1 MAKYKRVPLK
11 PIEEFKWH
19 TRIIKTFGKKALII
33 YTAFPRTGA
42 PVDEEQ
48 LSKLIEDEQSRK
60 GILDFMLSNGL
71 IELAEGEGAPAERL
85 KARAAPKPEEAEEAP
100 KEGKKEE
107 EIAPAPEK
115 EEEKE
120 EIAPAPEKE
129 EEKEEIAPEAE
140 ERPRTRF
147 FPQKRPKPE
156 EEEKIEIVPEYEQKE
171 EEIAPEGEKAE
182 KEGAPEGEKEEEI
195 APAPE
200 KEEEKEE
207 IAPEAEEK
215 PRTRFFPQKRPKP
228 EEEEKPKEEEEAPEA
243 EAEEAK
249 EEIQPEEEM
258 EAAPKAEEA
267 PEEEAAA
274 GREEEAEEKP
284 EAEAAP
290 EEEEVKI
297 TSEHEEAEEEEEKG
311 PSLTPAEMIVH
322 DKYGEQ
328 GVLIFRLIDGKR
340 SVADVAKESGATQ
353 DKVME
358 VLKYLDEVGLIS
370 LGGAGA
376 EKEAKGAAETQEE
389 KFAPLSE
396 EQETSPIT
404 IDEQKEGIKFAKIK
418 PGSQFISKMKVKMS
432 VVFKFGKS
440 GREVLEYL
448 DSKKEAN
455 AVHLVIKLSLPINT
469 VEAILAYLKTEGFI
483 DLGFMQRDEIRK
495 EFGYDAYIMYK
506 RYGKKGVIFYE
517 VIDKEIP
524 LKQIADLISEKEPAR
539 IIEIFKLIRDVLG
552 IDLPINEEAIKKEL
566 FS

>member
-1 MAKYKRVPLK
+1 MVKYKRVSMK

-19 TRIIKTFGKKALII
+19 TKIIKTFGKKALIV

-48 LSKLIEDEQSRK
+48 INKLIEDEQSRK
-60 GILDFMLSNGL
+60 EIMDFMISNGL
-71 IELAEGEGAPAERL
+71 IEATEEEGAPAERP
-85 KARAAPKPEEAEEAP
+85 KAMAPPKTEEIVPAEE
-100 KEGKKEE
+100 KKEE

-115 EEEKE
+115 EEAE
-120 EIAPAPEKE
+120 
-129 EEKEEIAPEAE
+129 EEIAPEE
-140 ERPRTRF
+140 EEKPKTRYL
-147 FPQKRPKPE
+147 PQKKPKPE
-156 EEEKIEIVPEYEQKE
+156 EEEKIEIVPEYEEKAEEEKPKAVE
-171 EEIAPEGEKAE
+171 EEITP
-182 KEGAPEGEKEEEI
+182 
-195 APAPE
+195 
-200 KEEEKEE
+200 
-207 IAPEAEEK
+207 
-215 PRTRFFPQKRPKP
+215 
-228 EEEEKPKEEEEAPEA
+228 EEEKPKEEIEEAPPEEEKPKTRYLPQKKPKAEEEAPEV
-243 EAEEAK
+243 EAEAK
-249 EEIQPEEEM
+249 EEIQPEEEI
-258 EAAPKAEEA
+258 EAAPKPEEEA
-267 PEEEAAA
+267 PEEEERPKTRYLPQKKPKA
-274 GREEEAEEKP
+274 EEEEKEEEIAPEAEEAKEEEVPEEKP

-297 TSEHEEAEEEEEKG
+297 TSEHEESEEEEEKG
-311 PSLTPAEMIVH
+311 PTLTPAEMIVH

-340 SVADVAKESGATQ
+340 SVAEVANESGASQ

-376 EKEAKGAAETQEE
+376 EKEVKGAAETQEE

-396 EQETSPIT
+396 ETETSPIT
-404 IDEQKEGIKFAKIK
+404 IDEQKEGIRLAKVK
-418 PGSQFISKMKVKMS
+418 PGAQFISRMKVKMS

-455 AVHLVIKLSLPINT
+455 VVHLVIKLNVPINN
-469 VEAILAYLKTEGFI
+469 VEAILAYLKSEGFV
-483 DLGFMQRDEIRK
+483 DLSFMPRDDIRK

-524 LKQIADLISEKEPAR
+524 LKQIADLISEKEPSK

-552 IDLPINEEAIKKEL
+552 IDLPINEDAIKKEL
-566 FS
+566 FV